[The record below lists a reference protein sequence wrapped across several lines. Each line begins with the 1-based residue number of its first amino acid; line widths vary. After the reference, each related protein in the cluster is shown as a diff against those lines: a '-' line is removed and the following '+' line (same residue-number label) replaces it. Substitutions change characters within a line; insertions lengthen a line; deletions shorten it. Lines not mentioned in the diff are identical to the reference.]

1 VEHHVSKSSVSDFA
15 NYRATTHRTE
25 LPPIL
30 ASLIET
36 IAVWIMRRRQ
46 RQALSE
52 LDEHLL
58 NDVGLS
64 REQARREAAKP
75 FWKC

>member
-1 VEHHVSKSSVSDFA
+1 MSKSSAFA
-15 NYRATTHRTE
+15 NHRLTTDRPE

-30 ASLIET
+30 LNLIDT
-36 IAVWIMRRRQ
+36 VAIWIVRQQQ
-46 RQALSE
+46 RQVLAAL
-52 LDEHLL
+52 DDHLL

-75 FWKC
+75 FWKR

>member
-1 VEHHVSKSSVSDFA
+1 MSKSSASDFA
-15 NYRATTHRTE
+15 NYRATTNRIE

-30 ASLIET
+30 SGLIET
-36 IAVWIMRRRQ
+36 MAVWIVRRRQ
-46 RQALSE
+46 RRALAE

-64 REQARREAAKP
+64 PEQARREAAKP
-75 FWKC
+75 FWKR

>member
-1 VEHHVSKSSVSDFA
+1 MPKSSTSGFA
-15 NYRATTHRTE
+15 NYRTTTSRFE

-30 ASLIET
+30 FGLIET
-36 IAVWIMRRRQ
+36 IAVWSVRRRQ
-46 RQALSE
+46 RHALAE